1 MKIQTT
7 WIWNGVTIKIP
18 LCPSSFFNDDTLSL
32 TVDWGDGTGSE
43 TITSFSSSDQV
54 TDSNGNVIG
63 NLLKHT
69 YNNGKGHKVIT
80 ITGGYDNKIAFMQT
94 TKQDANGNAQDTKP
108 SGTRWRI
115 KKIYECNVGTQFYI
129 HGQGDFR
136 GFAKLQ
142 TLGQNIESLTS
153 ANPGTS
159 IALSTASTATMFM
172 DKTFF
177 NCSILQYFGQ
187 FEPTNVTSLQYTLSK
202 CLKLNKCKAI
212 NNWDMEK
219 VTIATGAC
227 KDSVISVGLWKWFM
241 ESEGKDYAIE
251 DMSGMF
257 EGADFNKGINGWDL
271 STVKDTSNMF
281 KGSNFNKPIW
291 KWFKNDNVLEK
302 TDGMFQDN
310 DDFSKDLSTWDIS
323 NVTSKVNMF
332 DGALQMSQ
340 AKVPETI
347 VLPSP
352 TPTPSSSAAVT
363 PTPTPSV
370 SASASTATP
379 NFALSF
385 DNGTYSASNETF
397 TPDSSLGQVNG
408 EDSYSVTV
416 RPYQLLTL
424 SAGTYTNG
432 IQDTTTMKVQQS
444 TSTAVEFIYSHSET
458 SSFFISGDTVVV
470 TVDSSNNVRLHTPA
484 SGNPTR
490 QQLIDAF
497 DNPYD
502 YDDYYD
508 GGSGNGTKT
517 SVTALVELK
526 DIEHS
531 GTTASSTVQVST
543 NGSWTDEETFTVA
556 FATQL
561 SSSGMLSYYGGWA
574 LYQNYS
580 GTLTLITNNS
590 YPYIINGAYSN
601 SISSSWGIEDGDQT
615 VNDGYGGTTT
625 TYFDPGGIESNYDST
640 FTEPTINT

>member
-1 MKIQTT
+1 MKIRTT
-7 WIWNGVTIKIP
+7 WIGNGSAIQIP
-18 LCPSSFFNDDTLSL
+18 LCPSSFFNDDVLSL
-32 TVDWGDGTGSE
+32 TVDWGDGTDSE

-80 ITGGYDNKIAFMQT
+80 ITGGYDNKIALMQT
-94 TKQDANGNAQDTKP
+94 TKQDSNGDVQDTKAR
-108 SGTRWRI
+108 GTRKSI
-115 KKIYECNVGTQFYI
+115 QKIYECNVGTQFYI

-177 NCSILQYFGQ
+177 NCSRLQYFGQ

-323 NVTSKVNMF
+323 NVSSKVNMF

-340 AKVPETI
+340 AKVPDTV
-347 VLPSP
+347 VLPSPTPTPSSSAAVTP

-370 SASASTATP
+370 SASASSSPDPLTSGTDSFG
-379 NFALSF
+379 NNTQYQFFRDQSSGTFNGYDNYTYYYTYETSDGYSINLSGENVNT
-385 DNGTYSASNETF
+385 DNEKITYTLTDNNGNSVE
-397 TPDSSLGQVNG
+397 VNNSHDG
-408 EDSYSVTV
+408 DKNGFVLVLPFVGYPPPEGSG
-416 RPYQLLTL
+416 
-424 SAGTYTNG
+424 GTYT
-432 IQDTTTMKVQQS
+432 S
-444 TSTAVEFIYSHSET
+444 IY
-458 SSFFISGDTVVV
+458 
-470 TVDSSNNVRLHTPA
+470 L
-484 SGNPTR
+484 
-490 QQLIDAF
+490 
-497 DNPYD
+497 
-502 YDDYYD
+502 
-508 GGSGNGTKT
+508 
-517 SVTALVELK
+517 EL
-526 DIEHS
+526 D
-531 GTTASSTVQVST
+531 
-543 NGSWTDEETFTVA
+543 
-556 FATQL
+556 
-561 SSSGMLSYYGGWA
+561 
-574 LYQNYS
+574 
-580 GTLTLITNNS
+580 
-590 YPYIINGAYSN
+590 
-601 SISSSWGIEDGDQT
+601 SISQWPSS
-615 VNDGYGGTTT
+615 
-625 TYFDPGGIESNYDST
+625 
-640 FTEPTINT
+640 

>member
-1 MKIQTT
+1 MKIQTS
-7 WIWNGVTIKIP
+7 WIGNGKTVKIP
-18 LCPSSFFNDDTLSL
+18 LCPSSFFNDDSLSL
-32 TVDWGDGTGSE
+32 TVDWGDGSSSE
-43 TITSFSSSDQV
+43 TITSFSGSNRK
-54 TDSNGNVIG
+54 TNSNGDVIC
-63 NLLKHT
+63 NLLTHT

-94 TKQDANGNAQDTKP
+94 TSQDSNGNVQDLP
-108 SGTRWRI
+108 AHGTRWLI
-115 KKIYECNVGTQFYI
+115 KKIYQCNVGTQFYI
-129 HGQGDFR
+129 HGQGDCR
-136 GFAKLQ
+136 GFGRLQ

-153 ANPGTS
+153 VDPTTS

-177 NCSILQYFGQ
+177 NCSKLQYFGQ

-227 KDSVISVGLWKWFM
+227 KDSAISVGLWKWFM
-241 ESEGKDYAIE
+241 DSEGKNYAIE

-291 KWFKNDNVLEK
+291 KWFKNANVLEK

-323 NVTSKVNMF
+323 NVSSKVNMF

-340 AKVPETI
+340 AKVPDTV

-370 SASASTATP
+370 SASTATP

-424 SAGTYTNG
+424 SADSYTNG
-432 IQDTTTMKVQQS
+432 VQDTTTMKVQQS
-444 TSTAVEFIYSHSET
+444 TSTAVEFIHSHSES
-458 SSFFISGDTVVV
+458 SSFYMSGDTVVV
-470 TVDSSNNVRLHTPA
+470 TVDSSNNVRLHTPY

-490 QQLIDAF
+490 QQITDAF

-502 YDDYYD
+502 YDDYY
-508 GGSGNGTKT
+508 GGTKT
-517 SVTALVELK
+517 AVTALVELK

-531 GTTASSTVQVST
+531 GTTASSEVVVAA
-543 NGSWTDEETFTVA
+543 NGSWTNEETFTVA

-561 SSSGMLSYYGGWA
+561 SSSGMLSYYGGWV
-574 LYQNYS
+574 LYQNSS
-580 GTLTLITNNS
+580 GVLTLITNNS
-590 YPYIINGAYSN
+590 YPYVINGAYSN
-601 SISSSWGIEDGDQT
+601 SISSSWGIEDGDQS

-625 TYFDPGGIESNYDST
+625 TYFDAGGIASSYDST